1 MLDENKLN
9 PEDELEIK
17 EDELVELPK
26 KTEATT
32 DLLEEVVDLE
42 TLVETDD
49 YSGAHDEFDWSISNK
64 NTLNYTE
71 ADQKK
76 YIKDYD
82 STFRSI
88 VDGQVI
94 QARVAGVTGDSL
106 ILDINYKSDGLVP
119 KTEFREMD
127 PKTGDTVEIY
137 VEKTE
142 DEKGHLVLSRKK
154 AKLLRAWENLVDS
167 YKNGTII
174 KGSVISKT
182 KGGLIV
188 DCNGLETFLPGSQI
202 DIKPITDYDAYV
214 GKVMEFK
221 VVKINETIKNA
232 VVSHKALI
240 EGDLQEQREQ
250 IISGLEKGQVLE
262 GTVKNITDFGAF
274 LDLGGVDGLLYITDI
289 SWGRINHPNEVLEK
303 NQKINVVVL
312 DFDENKKRISLGLK
326 QLQPH
331 PWEVMPLDIVEGS
344 VVKGKIVNIEDY
356 GAFLEILPGV
366 EGLIHVSEVNWNSQP
381 VHAKDYFFLGQEFE
395 AKVVTLDREE
405 RKMSLSLKQLIED
418 PWSKIQDNY
427 PVGSRHTGVVK
438 NLTPYGVFVELSE
451 GIGGMVHISD
461 LSWTKRF
468 NHPSEYTKVGNNLDV
483 LIMEIDAEN
492 RKLSLGHKQLEENP
506 WDTFENVFPVG
517 SYHEATVLRKDD
529 RGYTVQLPYGLE
541 AYAPAKHMKKE
552 DGTQA
557 AVEESLTVKV
567 IEFNRDDKKIMVSH
581 IKYLE
586 DVKKE
591 ADDNVKKEKEP
602 ESQTQKPKKATDK
615 LASKTEATTLGEIE
629 GFSAL
634 KEQFQENI
642 KIKTAAAIEK
652 LESKSEA
659 ITESKSLETPVE
671 QSTEI
676 PVEVKAT
683 GTEEVKEHSPVEE
696 MKIDVEGTKVED
708 ADKGSQ
714 IAVEEKPKI
723 VKAKAEAKPEKVK
736 AETKKEE
743 KSEAKEVKKATKKS
757 GGDDLVIIEGIGP
770 KIAELLIADGITSFQ
785 ELADTPVEKL
795 REILDNAG
803 SRFKMHDPGSWPKQA
818 KLAAEGNMD
827 KLKALQDTLKA
838 GK

>member
-1 MLDENKLN
+1 MLDDNKLN
-9 PEDELEIK
+9 PENDDEIK
-17 EDELVELPK
+17 DEEIIERPK
-26 KTEATT
+26 KEESTK
-32 DLLEEVVDLE
+32 DLLDEAVDLE
-42 TLVETDD
+42 TLVGTDEI
-49 YSGAHDEFDWSISNK
+49 SGAHDEFDWSVSTK
-64 NTLNYTE
+64 NTLNYSE
-71 ADQKK
+71 EDLKK

-88 VDGQVI
+88 DDGQVI
-94 QARVAGVTGDSL
+94 QARVAGVTGDSF
-106 ILDINYKSDGLVP
+106 ILDINYKSDGLIS
-119 KTEFREMD
+119 KTEFRD
-127 PKTGDTVEIY
+127 LDLKNGDTVEIY

-142 DEKGHLVLSRKK
+142 DEKGHLILSRKK
-154 AKLLRAWENLVDS
+154 AKLLRAWEDLVDS

-289 SWGRINHPNEVLEK
+289 SWGRINHPSEVLEK

-326 QLQPH
+326 QLQAH
-331 PWEVMPLDIVEGS
+331 PWEVMPADVVEES
-344 VVKGKIVNIEDY
+344 IVKGKIVNIEDY

-381 VHAKDYFFLGQEFE
+381 VHAKDYFFLGQELE

-405 RKMSLSLKQLIED
+405 RKMSLSLKQLTED
-418 PWSKIQDNY
+418 PWNKIQENY
-427 PVGSRHTGVVK
+427 PVGSRHTGIVK
-438 NLTPYGVFVELSE
+438 NLTPYGVFVELAE

-468 NHPSEYTKVGNNLDV
+468 NHPSEFTKVGNELDL
-483 LIMEIDAEN
+483 LIMEIDTEN

-541 AYAPAKHMKKE
+541 AYSPVKHMKKE
-552 DGTQA
+552 DNTQA
-557 AVEESLTVKV
+557 AVDESLTVKV

-581 IKYLE
+581 IKFLE
-586 DVKKE
+586 DVKRE
-591 ADDNVKKEKEP
+591 ADDNVKKEKDQEGLK
-602 ESQTQKPKKATDK
+602 TKKIVEK
-615 LASKTEATTLGEIE
+615 IQSKNEATTLGEIE
-629 GFSAL
+629 GFSEL
-634 KEQFQENI
+634 KAQFKEST
-642 KIKTAAAIEK
+642 KSAAPKVVK
-652 LESKSEA
+652 LE
-659 ITESKSLETPVE
+659 ETPVE
-671 QSTEI
+671 ETKVEEKVEAQ
-676 PVEVKAT
+676 VEVK
-683 GTEEVKEHSPVEE
+683 E
-696 MKIDVEGTKVED
+696 
-708 ADKGSQ
+708 
-714 IAVEEKPKI
+714 
-723 VKAKAEAKPEKVK
+723 VK
-736 AETKKEE
+736 AESKAKEE
-743 KSEAKEVKKATKKS
+743 PEEPKAKPAKKS
-757 GGDDLVIIEGIGP
+757 SGKADKLTTVEGIGP
-770 KIAELLIADGITSFQ
+770 KIAELFNAAGIHSFQ
-785 ELADTPVEKL
+785 DLADTSVDRLK
-795 REILDNAG
+795 EILEEAG
-803 SRFKMHDPGSWPKQA
+803 PRYKMHDPTTWPQQA
-818 KLAAEGNMD
+818 KFAAEGKMD
-827 KLKALQDTLKA
+827 ELKEFQDSLK
-838 GK
+838 GGRLE